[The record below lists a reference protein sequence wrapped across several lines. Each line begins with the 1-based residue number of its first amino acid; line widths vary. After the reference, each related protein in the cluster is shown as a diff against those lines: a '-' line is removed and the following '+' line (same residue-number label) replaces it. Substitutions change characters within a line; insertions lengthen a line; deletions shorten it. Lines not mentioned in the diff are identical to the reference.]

1 MRQKELTMADRK
13 TLLLVEDETSILFS
27 VQRILELSGD
37 YEVITAA
44 NGKTAIEKL
53 AQVIPDLIISD
64 IAMPEMDGIEFCK
77 HVRKSESTRSIP
89 FIFLTAKKERIIE
102 GIQTGSD
109 DYIVKPFKVDEL
121 LVKIKSI
128 FQRIESR
135 REEAL
140 VQKGT
145 LSDYNLDEILELCM
159 RDAFSGELVLRNG
172 DDEGNIV
179 LEKGEISII
188 SLLDHDED
196 QALDSLRKWNKGSF
210 VLRPKT
216 IKLRSKK
223 RNKLKSFRDKP
234 VDLMLPVQIAKNTWW
249 TGRRNPDSLL
259 QTNVFLRQYKSGHK
273 LINYLFNPGPIS
285 DYSVISQKIAAV
297 LDDVS
302 NIHVYNLNQQDAYVT
317 QNVQFIKKANSKAI
331 CVTTEGNWRLLA
343 AYDINE
349 KNVKYV
355 NKMKDWRV
363 KLATQHEIVYISAPF
378 CPARSTFLTY
388 DLSTRVLFCGELFS
402 GILDRENY
410 TSFWMEDEHLDGILA
425 YHQLHMPA
433 SNAIRY
439 VLQSIRQLDPAPL
452 IIAPLYGNLIRGEYV
467 TDVIDELDNLQVG
480 SDLLHIKTTPEQAA
494 LYLEAA
500 NEILQK
506 AYQIF
511 TKEKVSKKLSADDR
525 MQKLCRIEDDR
536 VRSLNHQRGRV
547 LEQMINIIVIGEH
560 ESYSNQLK
568 SEALKAVVS
577 RKLPPI
583 SIGRDTTESMVK
595 IPRNIFRN

>member
-1 MRQKELTMADRK
+1 MADRK

-27 VQRILELSGD
+27 VQRILELSGN

-44 NGKTAIEKL
+44 NGKSAIDKL
-53 AQVIPDLIISD
+53 AQIIPDLIISD

-89 FIFLTAKKERIIE
+89 FIFLTAKKERILE

-145 LSDYNLDEILELCM
+145 LNDYNLDEILELCM
-159 RDAFSGELVLRNG
+159 NEAFSGELVLRNG
-172 DDEGNIV
+172 ENEGIIY
-179 LEKGEISII
+179 LEKGEISRIN
-188 SLLDHDED
+188 LLDHDED

-216 IKLRSKK
+216 IKIKSKK
-223 RNKLKSFRDKP
+223 RSKSKLYRDKP
-234 VDLMLPVQIAKNTWW
+234 VDLILPVQIARDTWW

-259 QTNVFLRQYKSGHK
+259 QTNVFLRQFKSGQK

-317 QNVQFIKKANSKAI
+317 QNVQFIKKANPKAI

-343 AYDINE
+343 AYDISE

-363 KLATQHEIVYISAPF
+363 KLATQHELAYISAPF

-388 DLSTRVLFCGELFS
+388 DLATRVLFCGELFS
-402 GILDRENY
+402 GILDRKNY
-410 TSFWMEDEHLDGILA
+410 SSFWMEDEHLDGILA

-439 VLQSIRQLDPAPL
+439 VLQGIRQLDPPPL
-452 IIAPLYGNLIRGEYV
+452 MIAPLYGNLIRGDYV
-467 TDVIDELDNLQVG
+467 NEVIDHLDNLQVG
-480 SDLLHIKTTPEQAA
+480 SDLLHIKSTPEQAA
-494 LYLEAA
+494 MYLEAA
-500 NEILQK
+500 NEILEN
-506 AYQIF
+506 AYEIF
-511 TKEKVSKKLSADDR
+511 TKEKVTKKLSADDR
-525 MQKLCRIEDDR
+525 MQKLCRIEDSQ
-536 VRSLNHQRGRV
+536 VRYLNHQSGRV
-547 LEQMINIIVIGEH
+547 LEQMINMIVIGEN
-560 ESYSNQLK
+560 ENLSNQLK

>member
-1 MRQKELTMADRK
+1 MADRK

-44 NGKTAIEKL
+44 NGKTAIDKL

-89 FIFLTAKKERIIE
+89 FIFLTAKKERILE

-145 LSDYNLDEILELCM
+145 LNDYNLDEILELCM
-159 RDAFSGELVLRNG
+159 KDAFSGELVLRNG
-172 DDEGNIV
+172 ENEGIIY
-179 LEKGEISII
+179 LERGEISRIN
-188 SLLDHDED
+188 LLDHDED
-196 QALDSLRKWNKGSF
+196 QALDSLRKWHKGSF
-210 VLRPKT
+210 ILRPKT
-216 IKLRSKK
+216 IEIKSKRRSKS
-223 RNKLKSFRDKP
+223 KLYRDKP
-234 VDLMLPVQIAKNTWW
+234 VDLILPVQIAKDTWW

-259 QTNVFLRQYKSGHK
+259 QTNIFLRQFKSGQK

-317 QNVQFIKKANSKAI
+317 QNVQFIKKANPKAI

-343 AYDINE
+343 AYDISE

-363 KLATQHEIVYISAPF
+363 KLATQHELAYISAPF

-388 DLSTRVLFCGELFS
+388 DLETRVLFCGELFS
-402 GILDRENY
+402 GILDRKNY
-410 TSFWMEDEHLDGILA
+410 SSFWMEDEHLDGILA

-439 VLQSIRQLDPAPL
+439 VLQGIRQLDPPPL
-452 IIAPLYGNLIRGEYV
+452 MIAPLYGNLIRGDYV
-467 TDVIDELDNLQVG
+467 NEVIDHLDNLQVG
-480 SDLLHIKTTPEQAA
+480 SDLLYIKSTPEQAA
-494 LYLEAA
+494 MYLEAA
-500 NEILQK
+500 NEILES
-506 AYQIF
+506 AYEIF
-511 TKEKVSKKLSADDR
+511 TKEKVTKKLSADDR
-525 MQKLCRIEDDR
+525 MQKLCRIEDSQ
-536 VRSLNHQRGRV
+536 VRYLNHQSGRV
-547 LEQMINIIVIGEH
+547 LEQMINMIVIGEN
-560 ESYSNQLK
+560 ENLSNQLK

>member
-1 MRQKELTMADRK
+1 MADRK

-27 VQRILELSGD
+27 VQRILELSGN

-44 NGKTAIEKL
+44 NGKSAIDKL

-89 FIFLTAKKERIIE
+89 FIFLTAKKERILE

-145 LSDYNLDEILELCM
+145 LNDYNLDEILELCM
-159 RDAFSGELVLRNG
+159 NDAFSGELVLRNG
-172 DDEGNIV
+172 EYEGIIY
-179 LEKGEISII
+179 LERGEISRIN
-188 SLLDHDED
+188 LLDHDED

-216 IKLRSKK
+216 IEIKSKRRSKS
-223 RNKLKSFRDKP
+223 KLYRDKP
-234 VDLMLPVQIAKNTWW
+234 VDLILPVQIARDTWW

-259 QTNVFLRQYKSGHK
+259 QTNIFLRQFKSGQK

-317 QNVQFIKKANSKAI
+317 QNVQFIKKANPKAI

-343 AYDINE
+343 AYDISE

-363 KLATQHEIVYISAPF
+363 KLATQHELAYISAPF

-388 DLSTRVLFCGELFS
+388 DLATRVLFCGELFS
-402 GILDRENY
+402 GILDRKNY
-410 TSFWMEDEHLDGILA
+410 SSFWMEDEHLDGILA

-439 VLQSIRQLDPAPL
+439 VLQGIRQLDPPPL
-452 IIAPLYGNLIRGEYV
+452 MIAPLYGNLIRGDYV
-467 TDVIDELDNLQVG
+467 NEVIDHLDNLQVG
-480 SDLLHIKTTPEQAA
+480 SDLLHIKSTPEQAA
-494 LYLEAA
+494 MYLEAA
-500 NEILQK
+500 NEILES
-506 AYQIF
+506 AYEIF
-511 TKEKVSKKLSADDR
+511 TKEKVTKKLSADDR
-525 MQKLCRIEDDR
+525 MQKLCRIEDSQ
-536 VRSLNHQRGRV
+536 VRYLNHQSGRV
-547 LEQMINIIVIGEH
+547 LEQMINMIVIGEN
-560 ESYSNQLK
+560 ESLSNQLK
-568 SEALKAVVS
+568 SEALKAVAPFPAVT
-577 RKLPPI
+577 K
-583 SIGRDTTESMVK
+583 
-595 IPRNIFRN
+595 

>member
-1 MRQKELTMADRK
+1 MADRK

-44 NGKTAIEKL
+44 NGKTAVEKL

-89 FIFLTAKKERIIE
+89 FIFLTAKKERILE

-159 RDAFSGELVLRNG
+159 RNAFSGELVLRNG
-172 DDEGNIV
+172 SDEGSIV

-196 QALDSLRKWNKGSF
+196 KALDSLRKWIKGSF
-210 VLRPKT
+210 VLRPKP
-216 IKLRSKK
+216 IELKSKK
-223 RNKLKSFRDKP
+223 RNKLKGFREKP
-234 VDLMLPVQIAKNTWW
+234 VDILLPVEIAKDTWW

-259 QTNVFLRQYKSGHK
+259 QTNVFLRQFKSGQK
-273 LINYLFNPGPIS
+273 LINYLFNSGPLS
-285 DYSVISQKIAAV
+285 DYSVISQKVAAV
-297 LDDVS
+297 LDDVP
-302 NIHVYNLNQQDAYVT
+302 NIHVYNLNQQDAYIT
-317 QNVQFIKKANSKAI
+317 QNIQFIKKANPKAI

-363 KLATQHEIVYISAPF
+363 KLATQHELVYVSAPF
-378 CPARSTFLTY
+378 CPARSTFLTF
-388 DLSTRVLFCGELFS
+388 DISTRVLFCGELFS

-410 TSFWMEDEHLDGILA
+410 TSFWMEQEHLDGILG

-433 SNAIRY
+433 GNAMRY
-439 VLQSIRQLDPAPL
+439 VLQSIRQLDPTPL
-452 IIAPLYGNLIRGEYV
+452 IIAPLYGNLIRGDHVNE
-467 TDVIDELDNLQVG
+467 VIDQLDSLQVG
-480 SDLLHIKTTPEQAA
+480 SDLLHIKCTPEQAA

-500 NEILQK
+500 NEILTK
-506 AYQIF
+506 ANEIF

-525 MQKLCRIEDDR
+525 MQKLCRIEYGR

-547 LEQMINIIVIGEH
+547 LEQMINMIVVGEN
-560 ESYSNQLK
+560 ESLSSRLK
-568 SEALKAVVS
+568 SEALKAVIS

-583 SIGRDTTESMVK
+583 AIGRDTTESVAK
-595 IPRNIFRN
+595 IPRNIFKN

>member
-1 MRQKELTMADRK
+1 MADRK

-44 NGKTAIEKL
+44 NGKTAIDKL

-89 FIFLTAKKERIIE
+89 FIFLTAKRERILE

-121 LVKIKSI
+121 LVKIQSI

-145 LSDYNLDEILELCM
+145 LNDYNLDEILELCM
-159 RDAFSGELVLRNG
+159 NEAFSGELVLRNG
-172 DDEGNIV
+172 ENEGIIY
-179 LEKGEISII
+179 LEKGEISRIN
-188 SLLDHDED
+188 LLDHDED

-216 IKLRSKK
+216 IKIKSKK
-223 RNKLKSFRDKP
+223 RSKSKLYRDKP
-234 VDLMLPVQIAKNTWW
+234 VDLILPVQIARDTWW

-259 QTNVFLRQYKSGHK
+259 QTNVFLRQFKSGQK

-317 QNVQFIKKANSKAI
+317 QNVQFIKKANPKAI

-343 AYDINE
+343 AYDISE

-363 KLATQHEIVYISAPF
+363 KLATQHELAYISAPF

-388 DLSTRVLFCGELFS
+388 DLETRVLFCGELFS
-402 GILDRENY
+402 GILDRKNY
-410 TSFWMEDEHLDGILA
+410 SSFWMEDEHLDGILA

-439 VLQSIRQLDPAPL
+439 VLQGIRQLDPPPL
-452 IIAPLYGNLIRGEYV
+452 MVAPLYGNLIRGDYV
-467 TDVIDELDNLQVG
+467 NEVIDHLDNLQVG
-480 SDLLHIKTTPEQAA
+480 SDLLHIKSTPEQAA
-494 LYLEAA
+494 MYLEAA
-500 NEILQK
+500 NEILES
-506 AYQIF
+506 AYEIF
-511 TKEKVSKKLSADDR
+511 TKEKVTKKLSADDR
-525 MQKLCRIEDDR
+525 MQKLCRIEDSQ
-536 VRSLNHQRGRV
+536 VRYLNHQSGRV
-547 LEQMINIIVIGEH
+547 LEQMINMIVIGEN
-560 ESYSNQLK
+560 ENLSNQLK

>member
-1 MRQKELTMADRK
+1 MADRK

-27 VQRILELSGD
+27 LQRILELSGD

-44 NGKTAIEKL
+44 NGKSAIDKL

-89 FIFLTAKKERIIE
+89 FIFLTAKKERILE

-121 LVKIKSI
+121 LVTVKSI

-145 LSDYNLDEILELCM
+145 LNEYNLDEILELCM
-159 RDAFSGELVLRNG
+159 KDAFSGELVLRNG
-172 DDEGNIV
+172 ENEGVIY
-179 LEKGEISII
+179 LDKGEISRIN
-188 SLLDHDED
+188 LLDHDED
-196 QALDSLRKWNKGSF
+196 QALDFLRKWNKGSF
-210 VLRPKT
+210 VLRPKRIE
-216 IKLRSKK
+216 IKSRKRSKS
-223 RNKLKSFRDKP
+223 NLYRDKP
-234 VDLMLPVQIAKNTWW
+234 VDLMLPVQIAKDTWW

-259 QTNVFLRQYKSGHK
+259 QTNVFLRQFKSGQK

-317 QNVQFIKKANSKAI
+317 QNVQLIKKANPKAI

-343 AYDINE
+343 AYDISE

-363 KLATQHEIVYISAPF
+363 KLATQHELVYVSAPF

-388 DLSTRVLFCGELFS
+388 DLATRVLFCGELFS

-410 TSFWMEDEHLDGILA
+410 SSFWMEDVHLDGILA
-425 YHQLHMPA
+425 
-433 SNAIRY
+433 
-439 VLQSIRQLDPAPL
+439 
-452 IIAPLYGNLIRGEYV
+452 
-467 TDVIDELDNLQVG
+467 
-480 SDLLHIKTTPEQAA
+480 
-494 LYLEAA
+494 
-500 NEILQK
+500 
-506 AYQIF
+506 
-511 TKEKVSKKLSADDR
+511 
-525 MQKLCRIEDDR
+525 
-536 VRSLNHQRGRV
+536 
-547 LEQMINIIVIGEH
+547 
-560 ESYSNQLK
+560 
-568 SEALKAVVS
+568 
-577 RKLPPI
+577 
-583 SIGRDTTESMVK
+583 
-595 IPRNIFRN
+595 

>member
-1 MRQKELTMADRK
+1 MADRK

-44 NGKTAIEKL
+44 NGKTAIDKL

-89 FIFLTAKKERIIE
+89 FIFLTAKRERILE

-121 LVKIKSI
+121 LVKIQSI

-145 LSDYNLDEILELCM
+145 LNYYNLDEILELCM
-159 RDAFSGELVLRNG
+159 NEAFSGELVLRNG
-172 DDEGNIV
+172 ENEGIIY
-179 LEKGEISII
+179 LEKGEISRIN
-188 SLLDHDED
+188 LLDHDED

-216 IKLRSKK
+216 IKIKSKK
-223 RNKLKSFRDKP
+223 RSKSKLYRDKP
-234 VDLMLPVQIAKNTWW
+234 VDLILPVQIARDTWW

-259 QTNVFLRQYKSGHK
+259 QTNVFLRQFKSGQK

-317 QNVQFIKKANSKAI
+317 QNVQFIKKANPKAI

-343 AYDINE
+343 AYDISE

-363 KLATQHEIVYISAPF
+363 KLATQHELAYISAPF

-388 DLSTRVLFCGELFS
+388 DLETRVLFCGELFS
-402 GILDRENY
+402 GILDRKNY
-410 TSFWMEDEHLDGILA
+410 SSFWMEDEHLDGILA

-439 VLQSIRQLDPAPL
+439 VLQGIRQLDPPPL
-452 IIAPLYGNLIRGEYV
+452 MVAPLYGNLIRGDYV
-467 TDVIDELDNLQVG
+467 NEVIDHLDNLQVG
-480 SDLLHIKTTPEQAA
+480 SDLLHIKSTPEQAA
-494 LYLEAA
+494 MYLEAA
-500 NEILQK
+500 NEILES
-506 AYQIF
+506 AYEIF
-511 TKEKVSKKLSADDR
+511 TKEKVTKKLSADDR
-525 MQKLCRIEDDR
+525 MQKLCRIEDSQ
-536 VRSLNHQRGRV
+536 VRYLNHQSGRV
-547 LEQMINIIVIGEH
+547 LEQMINMIVIGEN
-560 ESYSNQLK
+560 ENLSNQLK

>member
-1 MRQKELTMADRK
+1 MADRK
-13 TLLLVEDETSILFS
+13 TLLLVEDETAILFS
-27 VQRILELSGD
+27 LQRILELSGD

-44 NGKTAIEKL
+44 NGKSAIDKL

-89 FIFLTAKKERIIE
+89 FIFLTAKKERILE

-121 LVKIKSI
+121 LVTIKSI

-145 LSDYNLDEILELCM
+145 LNDYNLDEILELCM
-159 RDAFSGELVLRNG
+159 NNAFSGDLVLRNG
-172 DDEGNIV
+172 ENEGVIY
-179 LEKGEISII
+179 LDKGEISRIN
-188 SLLDHDED
+188 LLDHDED
-196 QALDSLRKWNKGSF
+196 QALDFLRKWNKGSF

-216 IKLRSKK
+216 IEIKSKK
-223 RNKLKSFRDKP
+223 RSKSKLYRDKP
-234 VDLMLPVQIAKNTWW
+234 VDLMLPVQIARDTWW

-259 QTNVFLRQYKSGHK
+259 QTNVFLRQFKSGQK

-317 QNVQFIKKANSKAI
+317 QNVQFIKKANPKAI

-343 AYDINE
+343 AYDISE

-363 KLATQHEIVYISAPF
+363 KLATQHELVYVSAPF

-388 DLSTRVLFCGELFS
+388 DLATRVLFCGELFS

-410 TSFWMEDEHLDGILA
+410 SSFWMEDVHLDGILA

-439 VLQSIRQLDPAPL
+439 VLQAIRQLDPPPL
-452 IIAPLYGNLIRGEYV
+452 MIAPLYGNLIRGDYV
-467 TDVIDELDNLQVG
+467 NEVIEHLDNLPVG
-480 SDLLHIKTTPEQAA
+480 SDLLHIKSTPEQVAK
-494 LYLEAA
+494 YLEAA
-500 NEILQK
+500 NEILDS
-506 AYQIF
+506 AYKIF
-511 TKEKVSKKLSADDR
+511 TKEKVTKKLSADDR
-525 MQKLCRIEDDR
+525 MQKLCRIEDGQ
-536 VRSLNHQRGRV
+536 VRSLNHQSGRV
-547 LEQMINIIVIGEH
+547 LEQMINMIVIDEN
-560 ESYSNQLK
+560 ESLSNQLK

-583 SIGRDTTESMVK
+583 SIGRDTTESMAK

>member
-1 MRQKELTMADRK
+1 MADRK

-44 NGKTAIEKL
+44 NGKTAVEKL

-89 FIFLTAKKERIIE
+89 FIFLTAKKERILE

-159 RDAFSGELVLRNG
+159 RNAFSGELVLRNG
-172 DDEGNIV
+172 SDEGSIV

-196 QALDSLRKWNKGSF
+196 QALDSLRKWIKGSF

-216 IKLRSKK
+216 IELKSKK
-223 RNKLKSFRDKP
+223 KNKLKGFREKP
-234 VDLMLPVQIAKNTWW
+234 VDILLPVEIAKDTWW

-259 QTNVFLRQYKSGHK
+259 QTNVFLRQFKSGQK
-273 LINYLFNPGPIS
+273 LINYLFNSGPLS
-285 DYSVISQKIAAV
+285 DYSVISQKVAAV
-297 LDDVS
+297 LDDVP
-302 NIHVYNLNQQDAYVT
+302 NIHVYNLNQQDAYIT
-317 QNVQFIKKANSKAI
+317 QNIQFIKKANPKAI

-363 KLATQHEIVYISAPF
+363 KLATQHELIYVSAPF
-378 CPARSTFLTY
+378 CPARSTFLTF

-410 TSFWMEDEHLDGILA
+410 TSFWMEKEHLDGILG

-433 SNAIRY
+433 GNAIRY
-439 VLQSIRQLDPAPL
+439 VLQSIRQLDPPPL
-452 IIAPLYGNLIRGEYV
+452 IIAPLYGNLIRGDHVNE
-467 TDVIDELDNLQVG
+467 VIDQLDSLQVG
-480 SDLLHIKTTPEQAA
+480 SDLLHIKCTPEQAV

-500 NEILQK
+500 NEILTK
-506 AYQIF
+506 ANEIF
-511 TKEKVSKKLSADDR
+511 TKEKVNKKLSADDR
-525 MQKLCRIEDDR
+525 MQKLCRIEYGR

-547 LEQMINIIVIGEH
+547 LEQMINMIIVDEN
-560 ESYSNQLK
+560 ESLSNQLK
-568 SEALKAVVS
+568 SEALKAVIS

-583 SIGRDTTESMVK
+583 AIGRDTTESMVK

>member
-1 MRQKELTMADRK
+1 MADRK

-44 NGKTAIEKL
+44 NGKTAVEKL

-89 FIFLTAKKERIIE
+89 FIFLTAKKERILE

-145 LSDYNLDEILELCM
+145 LNDYNLDEILELCM
-159 RDAFSGELVLRNG
+159 RNAFSGELVLRNG
-172 DDEGNIV
+172 DDEGSII

-196 QALDSLRKWNKGSF
+196 QALDSLRKWDKGSF

-216 IKLRSKK
+216 IELRSKK
-223 RNKLKSFRDKP
+223 KKKLKSFRDKQI
-234 VDLMLPVQIAKNTWW
+234 DLMLPVQIAKDTWW

-259 QTNVFLRQYKSGHK
+259 QTNVFLRQFKSGQK

-317 QNVQFIKKANSKAI
+317 QNVQFIKKANPKAI
-331 CVTTEGNWRLLA
+331 CVTTEGNWRSLA

-363 KLATQHEIVYISAPF
+363 KLATQHELIYISAPF

-410 TSFWMEDEHLDGILA
+410 TSFWMEDEHLTGILA
-425 YHQLHMPA
+425 YHQLHMPT

-439 VLQSIRQLDPAPL
+439 VLQSIRQLDPPP
-452 IIAPLYGNLIRGEYV
+452 ITIAPLYGNLIRGENV
-467 TDVIDELDNLQVG
+467 KEVIDELDNLQVG

-500 NEILQK
+500 NEILEK

-511 TKEKVSKKLSADDR
+511 TKDKVSKKLSADDR
-525 MQKLCRIEDDR
+525 MLKMCRIEDGR

-547 LEQMINIIVIGEH
+547 LEQMINMIVIGEH

>member
-1 MRQKELTMADRK
+1 MADRK

-27 VQRILELSGD
+27 VQRILELSGN

-44 NGKTAIEKL
+44 NGKSAIDKL

-89 FIFLTAKKERIIE
+89 FIFLTAKRERILE

-145 LSDYNLDEILELCM
+145 LNDYNLDEILELCM
-159 RDAFSGELVLRNG
+159 NEAFSGELVLRNG
-172 DDEGNIV
+172 ENEGIIY
-179 LEKGEISII
+179 LEKGEISRIN
-188 SLLDHDED
+188 LLDHDED

-216 IKLRSKK
+216 IKIKSKK
-223 RNKLKSFRDKP
+223 RSKSKLYRDKP
-234 VDLMLPVQIAKNTWW
+234 VNLILPVQIARDTWW

-259 QTNVFLRQYKSGHK
+259 QTNIFLRQFKSGQK

-317 QNVQFIKKANSKAI
+317 QNVQFIKKANPKAI

-343 AYDINE
+343 AYDISE

-363 KLATQHEIVYISAPF
+363 KLATQHELAYISAPF

-388 DLSTRVLFCGELFS
+388 DLETRVLFCGELFS
-402 GILDRENY
+402 GILDRKNY
-410 TSFWMEDEHLDGILA
+410 SSFWMEDEHLDGILA

-439 VLQSIRQLDPAPL
+439 VLQAVRQLDPPPL
-452 IIAPLYGNLIRGEYV
+452 MIAPLYGNLIRGDYV
-467 TDVIDELDNLQVG
+467 NEVIDHLDNLQVG
-480 SDLLHIKTTPEQAA
+480 SDLLHIKSTPEQAA
-494 LYLEAA
+494 MYLEAA
-500 NEILQK
+500 NEILES
-506 AYQIF
+506 AYEIF
-511 TKEKVSKKLSADDR
+511 TKEKVTKKLSADDR
-525 MQKLCRIEDDR
+525 MQKLCRIEDGQ

-547 LEQMINIIVIGEH
+547 LEQMINMIVIGEN
-560 ESYSNQLK
+560 ENLSNQLK

>member
-1 MRQKELTMADRK
+1 MADRK

-27 VQRILELSGD
+27 LQRILELSGD

-44 NGKTAIEKL
+44 NGKSAIDKL

-89 FIFLTAKKERIIE
+89 FIFLTAKKERILE

-121 LVKIKSI
+121 LVTVKSI

-145 LSDYNLDEILELCM
+145 LNEYNLDEILELCM
-159 RDAFSGELVLRNG
+159 KDAFSGELVLRNG
-172 DDEGNIV
+172 ENEGVIY
-179 LEKGEISII
+179 LDKGEISRIN
-188 SLLDHDED
+188 LLDHDED
-196 QALDSLRKWNKGSF
+196 QALDFLRKWNKGSF
-210 VLRPKT
+210 VLRPKRIE
-216 IKLRSKK
+216 IKSRKRSKS
-223 RNKLKSFRDKP
+223 NLYRDKP
-234 VDLMLPVQIAKNTWW
+234 VDLMLPVQIAKDTWW

-259 QTNVFLRQYKSGHK
+259 QTNVFLRQFKSGQK

-317 QNVQFIKKANSKAI
+317 QNVQLIKKANPKAI

-343 AYDINE
+343 AYDISE

-363 KLATQHEIVYISAPF
+363 KLATQHELVYVSAPF

-388 DLSTRVLFCGELFS
+388 DLATRVLFCGELFS

-410 TSFWMEDEHLDGILA
+410 SSFWMEDVHLDGIFA

-439 VLQSIRQLDPAPL
+439 VLQAIRQLDPPPL
-452 IIAPLYGNLIRGEYV
+452 MIAPLYGNLIRGDYV
-467 TDVIDELDNLQVG
+467 NEVIDHLDNLPVG
-480 SDLLHIKTTPEQAA
+480 SDLLHIKSTPEQVAK
-494 LYLEAA
+494 YLEAA
-500 NEILQK
+500 NEILDS
-506 AYQIF
+506 AYRIF
-511 TKEKVSKKLSADDR
+511 TKEKVTKKLSADDR
-525 MQKLCRIEDDR
+525 MQKLCRIEDGQI
-536 VRSLNHQRGRV
+536 RSLNHQSGRV
-547 LEQMINIIVIGEH
+547 LEQMINMIVIDEN
-560 ESYSNQLK
+560 ESLSNQLK

-583 SIGRDTTESMVK
+583 SIGRDTTESMAK

>member
-1 MRQKELTMADRK
+1 MADRK

-44 NGKTAIEKL
+44 NGKTAINKL

-77 HVRKSESTRSIP
+77 HVRKSEATRSIP
-89 FIFLTAKKERIIE
+89 FIFLTAKKERILE

-140 VQKGT
+140 VQKGS

-159 RDAFSGELVLRNG
+159 KDAFSGELDLKN
-172 DDEGNIV
+172 DNDEGIIY
-179 LEKGEISII
+179 LEKGEISEIKL
-188 SLLDHDED
+188 SDHDED
-196 QALDSLRKWNKGSF
+196 QALDSLRKWSSGSF

-216 IKLRSKK
+216 IEIKSRRNSKRK
-223 RNKLKSFRDKP
+223 GYRDKLI
-234 VDLMLPVQIAKNTWW
+234 DLSLPVEIAKDTWW
-249 TGRRNPDSLL
+249 AGRRNPASLL
-259 QTNVFLRQYKSGHK
+259 QTNVYLRQFKAGQK

-285 DYSVISQKIAAV
+285 DYSVISQKLSAILNEA
-297 LDDVS
+297 S
-302 NIHVYNLNQQDAYVT
+302 PIHVFNLNQQDAYVT
-317 QNVQFIKKANSKAI
+317 QNVQFIKKSNPKAI

-343 AYDINE
+343 ACDINE

-363 KLATQHEIVYISAPF
+363 KLATQHELAYISAPF

-388 DLSTRVLFCGELFS
+388 DLETRVLFCGELFS
-402 GILDRENY
+402 GILDRDNY
-410 TSFWMEDEHLDGILA
+410 SSFWMEGDQMDGILA

-439 VLQSIRQLDPAPL
+439 VIQSIRQLDPTPL
-452 IIAPLYGNLIRGEYV
+452 MIAPLYGNIIRGDHVNE
-467 TDVIDELDNLQVG
+467 VIDQIDSLKVG
-480 SDLLHIKTTPEQAA
+480 SDLLHIKSTPEQAA

-500 NEILQK
+500 NEILAS
-506 AYQIF
+506 AYDIF
-511 TKEKVSKKLSADDR
+511 TVEKVTKKLSADDR
-525 MQKLCRIEDDR
+525 IQKLCQLKDGQ

-560 ESYSNQLK
+560 ESLSNQLK

-583 SIGRDTTESMVK
+583 AIGRDTTESMVK

>member
-1 MRQKELTMADRK
+1 MADRK

-44 NGKTAIEKL
+44 NGKTAIDKL
-53 AQVIPDLIISD
+53 AQIIPDLIISD

-89 FIFLTAKKERIIE
+89 FIFLTAKRERILE

-145 LSDYNLDEILELCM
+145 LNDYNLDEILELCM
-159 RDAFSGELVLRNG
+159 KDAFSGELVLRNG
-172 DDEGNIV
+172 ENEGIIY
-179 LEKGEISII
+179 LKRGEISRIN
-188 SLLDHDED
+188 LLDHDED
-196 QALDSLRKWNKGSF
+196 QALDSLRKWHKGSF

-216 IKLRSKK
+216 IEIKSKRRSKS
-223 RNKLKSFRDKP
+223 KLYRDKP
-234 VDLMLPVQIAKNTWW
+234 VDLILPVQIARDTWW

-259 QTNVFLRQYKSGHK
+259 QTNIFLRQFKSGQK

-317 QNVQFIKKANSKAI
+317 QNVQFIKKANPKAI

-343 AYDINE
+343 AYDISE

-363 KLATQHEIVYISAPF
+363 KLATQHELAYISAPF

-388 DLSTRVLFCGELFS
+388 DLETRVLFCGELFS
-402 GILDRENY
+402 GILDRKNY
-410 TSFWMEDEHLDGILA
+410 SSFWMEDEHLDGILA

-439 VLQSIRQLDPAPL
+439 VLQAIRQLDPSPL
-452 IIAPLYGNLIRGEYV
+452 MIAPLYGNLIRGDYV
-467 TDVIDELDNLQVG
+467 NEVIDHLDNLQVG
-480 SDLLHIKTTPEQAA
+480 SDLLHIKSTPEQAA
-494 LYLEAA
+494 MYLEAA
-500 NEILQK
+500 NEILES
-506 AYQIF
+506 AYEIF
-511 TKEKVSKKLSADDR
+511 SKEKVTKKLSADDR
-525 MQKLCRIEDDR
+525 MQKLCRIEDSQ
-536 VRSLNHQRGRV
+536 VRHLNHQSGRV
-547 LEQMINIIVIGEH
+547 LEQMINMIVIGEN
-560 ESYSNQLK
+560 ESLSNQLK

>member
-1 MRQKELTMADRK
+1 MANRK

-44 NGKTAIEKL
+44 NGKTAINKL
-53 AQVIPDLIISD
+53 AEVIPDLIISD

-77 HVRKSESTRSIP
+77 HVRKSEATRSIP
-89 FIFLTAKKERIIE
+89 FIFLTAKKERILE

-140 VQKGT
+140 VQKGS
-145 LSDYNLDEILELCM
+145 LVDYNLDEILELCM
-159 RDAFSGELVLRNG
+159 KNAFSGELNLKN
-172 DDEGNIV
+172 DDEEGIIY
-179 LEKGEISII
+179 LEKGEISRIKL
-188 SLLDHDED
+188 SDHDED
-196 QALDSLRKWNKGSF
+196 EALDFLRKWDKGSF

-216 IKLRSKK
+216 IEIKSKK
-223 RNKLKSFRDKP
+223 KDHLKRYRDKLI
-234 VDLMLPVQIAKNTWW
+234 DLSLPVEIAKDTWW
-249 TGRRNPDSLL
+249 VGRRNQDTLL
-259 QTNVFLRQYKSGHK
+259 QCNVYLRQYKSGQK

-285 DYSVISQKIAAV
+285 DYSVISQKIDAV
-297 LDDVS
+297 LENDS
-302 NIHVYNLNQQDAYVT
+302 TIHVFNLNQQDSYVT
-317 QNVQFIKKANSKAI
+317 QNVQFLKKSSPKAI

-363 KLATQHEIVYISAPF
+363 KLATQHELTYISAPF

-388 DLSTRVLFCGELFS
+388 DLETRVLFCGELFS
-402 GILDRENY
+402 GILDRANY
-410 TSFWMEDEHLDGILA
+410 SSFWLEEDQIDGILA

-439 VLQSIRQLDPAPL
+439 VIQSIRQLDLPPL
-452 IIAPLYGNLIRGEYV
+452 MIAPLYGNIIRGDLV
-467 TDVIDELDNLQVG
+467 TEVIDQLDNLKVG
-480 SDLLHIKTTPEQAA
+480 SDLLHIKSTPEQAA

-500 NEILQK
+500 NDILAS
-506 AYQIF
+506 AYDIF
-511 TKEKVSKKLSADDR
+511 TVDKVIKKLSEDER
-525 MQKLCRIEDDR
+525 IQKLCLIEEGQI
-536 VRSLNHQRGRV
+536 RSINHNSGRV
-547 LEQMINIIVIGEH
+547 LEQMINIIVVGEH
-560 ESYSNQLK
+560 ESLSNQLK
-568 SEALKAVVS
+568 SEALKAVIS

-583 SIGRDTTESMVK
+583 SIGRDTTEAMVK

>member
-1 MRQKELTMADRK
+1 MADRK

-44 NGKTAIEKL
+44 NGKTAINKL
-53 AQVIPDLIISD
+53 AEVIPDLIISD

-77 HVRKSESTRSIP
+77 HVRKSEATRSIP
-89 FIFLTAKKERIIE
+89 FIFLTAKKERILE

-140 VQKGT
+140 VQKGS
-145 LSDYNLDEILELCM
+145 LKDYNLDEILELCM
-159 RDAFSGELVLRNG
+159 KDAFSGELNLKHNN
-172 DDEGNIV
+172 DEGIIY
-179 LEKGEISII
+179 LEKGEISEINL
-188 SLLDHDED
+188 SDHDED
-196 QALDSLRKWNKGSF
+196 QALDSLRKWDKGSF

-216 IKLRSKK
+216 IEIKSKK
-223 RNKLKSFRDKP
+223 KYALKGYRDKLI
-234 VDLMLPVQIAKNTWW
+234 DLSLPVEIAKNIWW
-249 TGRRNPDSLL
+249 IGRRNPDSLL
-259 QTNVFLRQYKSGHK
+259 QTNVYLRQFKSGQK

-285 DYSVISQKIAAV
+285 DYTVISQKIAAV
-297 LDDVS
+297 LEDVS
-302 NIHVYNLNQQDAYVT
+302 TIHVYNLNQQDSYVT
-317 QNVQFIKKANSKAI
+317 QNVQFIKKSNPKAI
-331 CVTTEGNWRLLA
+331 CVTTEGNWRLLV

-363 KLATQHEIVYISAPF
+363 KLATQHELAYISAPF

-388 DLSTRVLFCGELFS
+388 DLETRVLFCGELFS
-402 GILDRENY
+402 GILNRDNY
-410 TSFWMEDEHLDGILA
+410 SSFWMEEDQIDGILA

-433 SNAIRY
+433 SNAVRY
-439 VLQSIRQLDPAPL
+439 VIQSIRQLDPPPL
-452 IIAPLYGNLIRGEYV
+452 MIAPLYGNIIRGDYV
-467 TDVIDELDNLQVG
+467 NNVIDQLDNLQVG
-480 SDLLHIKTTPEQAA
+480 SDLLHIKSTPEQAA

-500 NEILQK
+500 NEILAS
-506 AYQIF
+506 AYDIF
-511 TKEKVSKKLSADDR
+511 TVDKVSKKLSADDR
-525 MQKLCRIEDDR
+525 IQKLCQIENGQI
-536 VRSLNHQRGRV
+536 RSLNHNRGRV

-560 ESYSNQLK
+560 ESLSNQLK

-583 SIGRDTTESMVK
+583 AIGRDTTESMVK
-595 IPRNIFRN
+595 IPRNIFKN

>member
-1 MRQKELTMADRK
+1 MADRK

-44 NGKTAIEKL
+44 NGKTAKEKL

-89 FIFLTAKKERIIE
+89 FIFLTAKKERILE

-128 FQRIESR
+128 FERIESR

-145 LSDYNLDEILELCM
+145 LNDYNLDEILELCM
-159 RDAFSGELVLRNG
+159 RNAFSGELVLRNG
-172 DDEGNIV
+172 DNEGSII

-188 SLLDHDED
+188 HLLDHDED
-196 QALDSLRKWNKGSF
+196 QALDSLRKWDKGSF

-216 IKLRSKK
+216 IEIKSKRK
-223 RNKLKSFRDKP
+223 NKVKSPHDKP
-234 VDLMLPVQIAKNTWW
+234 IDLMLPVQIAKDTWW

-259 QTNVFLRQYKSGHK
+259 QTNVFLRQFKSGQK
-273 LINYLFNPGPIS
+273 VINYLFNPGPIS

-317 QNVQFIKKANSKAI
+317 QNIQFIKKANPKAI

-363 KLATQHEIVYISAPF
+363 KLATQHELVYLSAPF

-388 DLSTRVLFCGELFS
+388 DLSSRVLFCSELFS
-402 GILDRENY
+402 GILDIDNY
-410 TSFWMEDEHLDGILA
+410 SSFWMEEEHIDGVLA
-425 YHQLHMPA
+425 YHQLHMPT
-433 SNAIRY
+433 SIAIRY

-452 IIAPLYGNLIRGEYV
+452 IIAPLYGNLIRGEYINEI
-467 TDVIDELDNLQVG
+467 IDQLENLKVG
-480 SDLLHIKTTPEQAA
+480 SDLLHIKSTPEQAA

-500 NEILQK
+500 NEILER

-511 TKEKVSKKLSADDR
+511 TKEKVTKKLSADER
-525 MQKLCRIEDDR
+525 MFKLCRIEDGR
-536 VRSLNHQRGRV
+536 IRSLNNQRGRV
-547 LEQMINIIVIGEH
+547 LEQMINTIIIDEH
-560 ESYSNQLK
+560 ENLSNQLK
-568 SEALKAVVS
+568 SDALKAVVS

-595 IPRNIFRN
+595 FPRNIFRN

>member
-1 MRQKELTMADRK
+1 MADRK

-44 NGKTAIEKL
+44 NGKTAINKL
-53 AQVIPDLIISD
+53 VEVIPDLIISD
-64 IAMPEMDGIEFCK
+64 IAMPEMDGIDFCK
-77 HVRKSESTRSIP
+77 HVRKSEATRSIP
-89 FIFLTAKKERIIE
+89 FIFLTAKKERILE

-140 VQKGT
+140 VQKGS

-159 RDAFSGELVLRNG
+159 KDAFSGELDLKN
-172 DDEGNIV
+172 DDEEGIIY
-179 LEKGEISII
+179 LEKGEISRIRL
-188 SLLDHDED
+188 SDHDED
-196 QALDSLRKWNKGSF
+196 EALDFLRKWNKGSF

-216 IKLRSKK
+216 IEIKSKRK
-223 RNKLKSFRDKP
+223 SHLKGYRNKLI
-234 VDLMLPVQIAKNTWW
+234 DLSLPVEIAKDTWW
-249 TGRRNPDSLL
+249 VGRRNQDSLL
-259 QTNVFLRQYKSGHK
+259 QTNVYLRQFKSGQK

-285 DYSVISQKIAAV
+285 DYSVISQK
-297 LDDVS
+297 LDAILEEES
-302 NIHVYNLNQQDAYVT
+302 AIHVYNLNQQDSYVT
-317 QNVQFIKKANSKAI
+317 QNVQFIKKSNPKAI

-343 AYDINE
+343 ANDINE

-363 KLATQHEIVYISAPF
+363 RLATQHELVYISAPF

-388 DLSTRVLFCGELFS
+388 DFETRVLFCGELFS
-402 GILDRENY
+402 GILDRDNY
-410 TSFWMEDEHLDGILA
+410 SSFWMEGEQIDGILA

-439 VLQSIRQLDPAPL
+439 VIQLIRQLDPFPL
-452 IIAPLYGNLIRGEYV
+452 LIAPLYGNIIRGDYV
-467 TDVIDELDNLQVG
+467 QAVIDQLDSLQVG
-480 SDLLHIKTTPEQAA
+480 SDLLHIKSTPEQAA

-500 NEILQK
+500 NEILAS
-506 AYQIF
+506 AYDIF
-511 TKEKVSKKLSADDR
+511 TVDKVTKKLAADER
-525 MQKLCRIEDDR
+525 IQKLCQIEEGRI
-536 VRSLNHQRGRV
+536 RSLNHNRGRV

-560 ESYSNQLK
+560 ESLSNQLK

>member
-1 MRQKELTMADRK
+1 MADRK

-27 VQRILELSGD
+27 LQRILELSED

-44 NGKTAIEKL
+44 NGKAAIDKL

-77 HVRKSESTRSIP
+77 HVRKSDSTRSIP
-89 FIFLTAKKERIIE
+89 FIFLTAKKERILE
-102 GIQTGSD
+102 GIKTGSD
-109 DYIVKPFKVDEL
+109 DYIIKPFKVDEL
-121 LVKIKSI
+121 LVTIKSI

-145 LSDYNLDEILELCM
+145 LNEYNLDEILELCM
-159 RDAFSGELVLRNG
+159 KDAFSGELVLRNG
-172 DDEGNIV
+172 ENEGIIY
-179 LEKGEISII
+179 LEKGEISRIN
-188 SLLDHDED
+188 LLDHDED
-196 QALDSLRKWNKGSF
+196 QALDFLRKWNKGSF

-216 IKLRSKK
+216 IEIKSKK
-223 RNKLKSFRDKP
+223 RSKSKLYRDKP
-234 VDLMLPVQIAKNTWW
+234 VDLMLPVQIARDTWW

-259 QTNVFLRQYKSGHK
+259 QTNVFLRQFKSGQK

-302 NIHVYNLNQQDAYVT
+302 NIHVYNLNQQDVYVT
-317 QNVQFIKKANSKAI
+317 QNVQLIKKANPKSI

-343 AYDINE
+343 AYDISE

-363 KLATQHEIVYISAPF
+363 KLATQHELAYISAPF
-378 CPARSTFLTY
+378 CPAGSTFLTY
-388 DLSTRVLFCGELFS
+388 DLATRVLFCGELFS

-410 TSFWMEDEHLDGILA
+410 SSFWMEDEHLDGILA

-439 VLQSIRQLDPAPL
+439 VLQAIRQLDPPPL
-452 IIAPLYGNLIRGEYV
+452 MIAPLYGNLIRGDSVNE
-467 TDVIDELDNLQVG
+467 VIDHLDNLQVG
-480 SDLLHIKTTPEQAA
+480 SDLLHIKSTPKQAA
-494 LYLEAA
+494 MYLEAA
-500 NEILQK
+500 NEILES
-506 AYQIF
+506 AYKIF
-511 TKEKVSKKLSADDR
+511 TKEKVTKKLSADDR
-525 MQKLCRIEDDR
+525 MQKLCRIEDGR
-536 VRSLNHQRGRV
+536 MRSLNHQSGRV
-547 LEQMINIIVIGEH
+547 LEQMINMIVIGEN
-560 ESYSNQLK
+560 ESFSNQLK

-583 SIGRDTTESMVK
+583 SIGRETTESMAK

>member
-1 MRQKELTMADRK
+1 M
-13 TLLLVEDETSILFS
+13 V
-27 VQRILELSGD
+27 
-37 YEVITAA
+37 
-44 NGKTAIEKL
+44 
-53 AQVIPDLIISD
+53 ISD

-89 FIFLTAKKERIIE
+89 FIFLTAKKERILE

-128 FQRIESR
+128 FERIESR

-140 VQKGT
+140 VQKGSLT
-145 LSDYNLDEILELCM
+145 DYNLDEILELCM
-159 RDAFSGELVLRNG
+159 RNAFSGELVLRNG
-172 DDEGNIV
+172 DEEGSIV
-179 LEKGEISII
+179 LERGEISII

-216 IKLRSKK
+216 IELRSRKK
-223 RNKLKSFRDKP
+223 SKLKSLRDKP
-234 VDLMLPVQIAKNTWW
+234 IDLMLPVQIAKDTWW

-259 QTNVFLRQYKSGHK
+259 QTNVYLRQFKSGQK
-273 LINYLFNPGPIS
+273 LINYLFNSGPIS

-297 LDDVS
+297 LGDVS

-317 QNVQFIKKANSKAI
+317 QNVQFIKKANPKAI

-343 AYDINE
+343 AYDISE

-363 KLATQHEIVYISAPF
+363 KLATQHELAYISAPF

-388 DLSTRVLFCGELFS
+388 DQSTRVLFCGELFS

-410 TSFWMEDEHLDGILA
+410 ASFWMEDEHFDGLLA
-425 YHQLHMPA
+425 YHQLHMPTGI
-433 SNAIRY
+433 AIRY
-439 VLQSIRQLDPAPL
+439 VIQSIRQLDPQPL
-452 IIAPLYGNLIRGEYV
+452 LIAPLYGNLIRGEYV
-467 TDVIDELDNLQVG
+467 NEVIDQLEKLKVG
-480 SDLLHIKTTPEQAA
+480 SDLLHIKSTPAQIA

-500 NEILQK
+500 NEILEQ
-506 AYQIF
+506 AYRIL
-511 TKEKVSKKLSADDR
+511 TKEKVTKKISADDR
-525 MQKLCRIEDDR
+525 MFKLCRIEGGR
-536 VRSLNHQRGRV
+536 VRTLSSNHQPSRV
-547 LEQMINIIVIGEH
+547 LEQMINIIIIDEDEGL
-560 ESYSNQLK
+560 SNQLK
-568 SEALKAVVS
+568 LEALKAVVS

-583 SIGRDTTESMVK
+583 ALGRDTTESMVK
-595 IPRNIFRN
+595 IPHNIFRN

>member
-1 MRQKELTMADRK
+1 MADRK

-44 NGKTAIEKL
+44 NGKTAVEKL

-89 FIFLTAKKERIIE
+89 FIFLTAKKERILE

-145 LSDYNLDEILELCM
+145 LRDYNLDEILELCM
-159 RDAFSGELVLRNG
+159 RNAFSGELLLRNG
-172 DDEGNIV
+172 EDEGSII

-188 SLLDHDED
+188 NLLDHDED
-196 QALDSLRKWNKGSF
+196 QALDALRKWNKGSF

-216 IKLRSKK
+216 IEFRSKK
-223 RNKLKSFRDKP
+223 KNKSRSSHDKP
-234 VDLMLPVQIAKNTWW
+234 VDIMLPIEIAKDTWW

-259 QTNVFLRQYKSGHK
+259 QTNVFLRQFKSGQR
-273 LINYLFNPGPIS
+273 LINYLFNPGPLS
-285 DYSVISQKIAAV
+285 DYSVISQKVAAV

-302 NIHVYNLNQQDAYVT
+302 NIHVYNLNQQDTYVT
-317 QNVQFIKKANSKAI
+317 QNIQFIKKANPKAI

-363 KLATQHEIVYISAPF
+363 KLATQHELVYISAPF
-378 CPARSTFLTY
+378 CPARSTFLTF

-402 GILDRENY
+402 GILDHENY
-410 TSFWMEDEHLDGILA
+410 ASFWMGEEHLDGILG

-433 SNAIRY
+433 SNAVRY
-439 VLQSIRQLDPAPL
+439 VIQSIRQLDPSPL
-452 IIAPLYGNLIRGEYV
+452 IIAPLYGNLIRGDHVKE
-467 TDVIDELDNLQVG
+467 VIDQLDSLQVG
-480 SDLLHIKTTPEQAA
+480 SDLLHIKSTPEQAA

-500 NEILQK
+500 NEILAK
-506 AYQIF
+506 ANQIF

-525 MQKLCRIEDDR
+525 MQKLCRIEEGR
-536 VRSLNHQRGRV
+536 VRSLNHQRSRV
-547 LEQMINIIVIGEH
+547 LEQMINMIVVGEN
-560 ESYSNQLK
+560 ESLANQLK

-583 SIGRDTTESMVK
+583 SLGRDTTESMVK

>member
-1 MRQKELTMADRK
+1 MADRK

-44 NGKTAIEKL
+44 NGKTAIDKL
-53 AQVIPDLIISD
+53 AQIIPDLIISD

-89 FIFLTAKKERIIE
+89 FIFLTAKKERILE

-145 LSDYNLDEILELCM
+145 LNDYNLDEILELCM
-159 RDAFSGELVLRNG
+159 KDAFSGELVLRNG
-172 DDEGNIV
+172 ENEGIIY
-179 LEKGEISII
+179 LERGEISRIN
-188 SLLDHDED
+188 LLDHDED

-216 IKLRSKK
+216 IKIKSKK
-223 RNKLKSFRDKP
+223 RSKSKLYRDKP
-234 VDLMLPVQIAKNTWW
+234 VDLILPVQIARDTWW

-259 QTNVFLRQYKSGHK
+259 QTNVFLRQFKSGQK

-317 QNVQFIKKANSKAI
+317 QNVQFIKKANPKAI

-343 AYDINE
+343 AYDISE

-363 KLATQHEIVYISAPF
+363 KLATQHELAYISAPF

-388 DLSTRVLFCGELFS
+388 DLETRVLFCGELFS
-402 GILDRENY
+402 GILDRKNY
-410 TSFWMEDEHLDGILA
+410 SSFWMEDEHLDGILA

-439 VLQSIRQLDPAPL
+439 VLQGIRQLDPPPL
-452 IIAPLYGNLIRGEYV
+452 MIAPLYGNLIRGDYV
-467 TDVIDELDNLQVG
+467 NEVIDHLDNLQVG
-480 SDLLHIKTTPEQAA
+480 SDLLHIKSTPEQATM
-494 LYLEAA
+494 YLEAA
-500 NEILQK
+500 NEILES
-506 AYQIF
+506 AYEIF
-511 TKEKVSKKLSADDR
+511 TKEKVTKKLSADDR
-525 MQKLCRIEDDR
+525 MQKLCRIEDSQ
-536 VRSLNHQRGRV
+536 VRYLNHQSGRV
-547 LEQMINIIVIGEH
+547 LEQMINMIVIGEN
-560 ESYSNQLK
+560 ENLSNQLK

>member
-1 MRQKELTMADRK
+1 MADRK

-44 NGKTAIEKL
+44 NGKTAINKL
-53 AQVIPDLIISD
+53 AEVIPDLIISD

-77 HVRKSESTRSIP
+77 HVRKSEATRSIP
-89 FIFLTAKKERIIE
+89 FIFLTAKKERILE

-109 DYIVKPFKVDEL
+109 DYIIKPFKVDEL

-140 VQKGT
+140 VQKGS
-145 LSDYNLDEILELCM
+145 LKDYSLDEILELCM
-159 RDAFSGELVLRNG
+159 KDAFSGELNLRN
-172 DDEGNIV
+172 DDEEGIIY
-179 LEKGEISII
+179 LEKGEISRIKL
-188 SLLDHDED
+188 SDRDED
-196 QALDSLRKWNKGSF
+196 EALDFLRKWDKGSF

-216 IKLRSKK
+216 ITIRSKK
-223 RNKLKSFRDKP
+223 GGGLKGYRNKMI
-234 VDLMLPVQIAKNTWW
+234 DLSLPVEIAKDTWW
-249 TGRRNPDSLL
+249 VGRRNQDSLL
-259 QTNVFLRQYKSGHK
+259 QTNVFLRQFKSGQK

-285 DYSVISQKIAAV
+285 DYSVISQKIDAV
-297 LDDVS
+297 LENDS
-302 NIHVYNLNQQDAYVT
+302 TIHVYNLNQQDSYVT
-317 QNVQFIKKANSKAI
+317 QNVQFLKKSNPKAI

-343 AYDINE
+343 AHDINE

-363 KLATQHEIVYISAPF
+363 KLATQHELAYISAPF

-388 DLSTRVLFCGELFS
+388 DLETRVLFCGELFS

-410 TSFWMEDEHLDGILA
+410 SSFWMEGDQIDGIMA

-433 SNAIRY
+433 GNALRY
-439 VLQSIRQLDPAPL
+439 VIQSIRQLDPLPL
-452 IIAPLYGNLIRGEYV
+452 MIAPLYGNIIRGDQV
-467 TDVIDELDNLQVG
+467 TELIDLLDIIKVG
-480 SDLLHIKTTPEQAA
+480 SDLLHIKSTPEQAA

-500 NEILQK
+500 NDILAS
-506 AYQIF
+506 AYDIF
-511 TKEKVSKKLSADDR
+511 TVDKVSKKLAADDR
-525 MQKLCRIEDDR
+525 IQKLCQMEDGQIR
-536 VRSLNHQRGRV
+536 ALNHNRGRV

-560 ESYSNQLK
+560 ESLSNQLK

-583 SIGRDTTESMVK
+583 SIGRDTTESMAK

>member
-1 MRQKELTMADRK
+1 M
-13 TLLLVEDETSILFS
+13 
-27 VQRILELSGD
+27 ELSGD

-44 NGKTAIEKL
+44 NGKSAIEKL

-89 FIFLTAKKERIIE
+89 FIFLTAKKERILE

-121 LVKIKSI
+121 LVTIKSI

-145 LSDYNLDEILELCM
+145 LNEYNLDEILELCM
-159 RDAFSGELVLRNG
+159 NDAFSGELVLRSREN
-172 DDEGNIV
+172 EGIIY
-179 LEKGEISII
+179 LEKGEISRIN
-188 SLLDHDED
+188 LLDHDED
-196 QALDSLRKWNKGSF
+196 QALDFLRKWNKGSF

-216 IKLRSKK
+216 IEIKSKK
-223 RNKLKSFRDKP
+223 RNKSKLYRDKP
-234 VDLMLPVQIAKNTWW
+234 VDLMLPVQIARDTWW

-259 QTNVFLRQYKSGHK
+259 QTNVFLRQFKSGQK

-317 QNVQFIKKANSKAI
+317 QNVQLIKKANPKAI

-343 AYDINE
+343 AYDISE

-363 KLATQHEIVYISAPF
+363 KLATQHELVYVSAPF

-388 DLSTRVLFCGELFS
+388 DLATRVLFCGELFS

-410 TSFWMEDEHLDGILA
+410 SSFWMEDVHLDGILA

-439 VLQSIRQLDPAPL
+439 VLQAIRQLDPPPL
-452 IIAPLYGNLIRGEYV
+452 MIAPLYGNLIRGDYV
-467 TDVIDELDNLQVG
+467 NEVIEHLDNLPVG
-480 SDLLHIKTTPEQAA
+480 SDLLHIKSTPEQVAK
-494 LYLEAA
+494 YLEAA
-500 NEILQK
+500 NEILDS
-506 AYQIF
+506 AYKIF
-511 TKEKVSKKLSADDR
+511 TKEKVTKKLSADDR
-525 MQKLCRIEDDR
+525 MQKLCRIEDGQ
-536 VRSLNHQRGRV
+536 VRSLNHQSGRV
-547 LEQMINIIVIGEH
+547 LEQMINMIVIDEN
-560 ESYSNQLK
+560 ESLSTQLK

-583 SIGRDTTESMVK
+583 SIGRDTTESMAK

>member
-1 MRQKELTMADRK
+1 MADRK
-13 TLLLVEDETSILFS
+13 TLLLVEDETAILFS
-27 VQRILELSGD
+27 LQRILELSGD

-44 NGKTAIEKL
+44 NGKTAIDKL

-89 FIFLTAKKERIIE
+89 FIFLTAKRERILE

-121 LVKIKSI
+121 LVKIQSI

-145 LSDYNLDEILELCM
+145 LNDYNLDEILELCM
-159 RDAFSGELVLRNG
+159 NEAFSGELVLRNG
-172 DDEGNIV
+172 ENEGIIY
-179 LEKGEISII
+179 LEKGEISRIN
-188 SLLDHDED
+188 LLDHDED

-216 IKLRSKK
+216 IKIKSKK
-223 RNKLKSFRDKP
+223 RSKSKLYRDKP
-234 VDLMLPVQIAKNTWW
+234 VDLILPVQIARDTWW

-259 QTNVFLRQYKSGHK
+259 QTNVFLRQFKSGQK

-317 QNVQFIKKANSKAI
+317 QNVQFIKKANPKAI

-343 AYDINE
+343 AYDISE

-363 KLATQHEIVYISAPF
+363 KLATQHELAYISAPF

-388 DLSTRVLFCGELFS
+388 DLETRVLFCGELFS
-402 GILDRENY
+402 GILDRKNY
-410 TSFWMEDEHLDGILA
+410 SSFWMEDEHLDGILA

-439 VLQSIRQLDPAPL
+439 VLQGIRQLDPPPL
-452 IIAPLYGNLIRGEYV
+452 MVAPLYGNLIRGDYV
-467 TDVIDELDNLQVG
+467 NEVIDHLDNLQVG
-480 SDLLHIKTTPEQAA
+480 SDLLHIKSTPEQAA
-494 LYLEAA
+494 MYLEAA
-500 NEILQK
+500 NEILES
-506 AYQIF
+506 AYEIF
-511 TKEKVSKKLSADDR
+511 TKEKVTKKLSADDR
-525 MQKLCRIEDDR
+525 MQKLCRIEDSQ
-536 VRSLNHQRGRV
+536 VRYLNHQSGRV
-547 LEQMINIIVIGEH
+547 LEQMINMIVIGEN
-560 ESYSNQLK
+560 ENLSNQLK